1 MKFNITTAIVG
12 VGIVALLLAAHRKQ
26 TKAAPTT
33 HNSETAT
40 SPGQWW
46 SYAGAWSGRT

>member
-1 MKFNITTAIVG
+1 MKFNITHALIGVG
-12 VGIVALLLAAHRKQ
+12 VLALLLAAQRKQ
-26 TKAAPTT
+26 AKAAPNT

-46 SYAGAWSGRT
+46 SYAGAWSAST